1 MRIDIL
7 NMHELLVHLSR
18 KNIGELNV
26 SPGIYNEHETTSMKQ
41 MVMLVIKKKRITC
54 GRNCN
59 ERKKKLKTSYKK
71 NRRVCVYVKEVC
83 HACVGMCVHLL
94 MYERE
99 SSKVKEV
106 VAPRRQRSFLRAT
119 ESASK
124 S

>member
-26 SPGIYNEHETTSMKQ
+26 SPGKYNEHETTSIKQ

-59 ERKKKLKTSYKK
+59 ERKKNLKLVI
-71 NRRVCVYVKEVC
+71 RRIGVFVC
-83 HACVGMCVHLL
+83 M
-94 MYERE
+94 
-99 SSKVKEV
+99 
-106 VAPRRQRSFLRAT
+106 
-119 ESASK
+119 
-124 S
+124 